1 MNRIGNNIRTG
12 IKKFFSNKYC
22 FTFSFIVSVF
32 LFFMACAFIFEYR
45 ISASA
50 WEAYFNSSFYEEF
63 LVISLLAGGGSWAGI
78 SLVLFL
84 WMLID
89 RMIYKSLF
97 RKSPAPAAGENISKL
112 VRPDYNI
119 YHFTDGIYKV
129 VHFKSTA
136 PRFVSAEKRTKKGNE
151 NKLDA
156 ALSRARRTVLELAL
170 CNPWKYF
177 CAFTITGEKY
187 NRKDLVEWHEK
198 FTQWLR
204 DQRKKYKKAGHD
216 FKIDFLLV
224 PEQHKDGSWHMHG
237 LFSDISPVLI
247 SFEEEWNMGL
257 DVPYKLVKGGFFDW
271 PDYQEKFGFCSFG
284 SIRDKAATSFYI
296 TKYIT
301 KQLQDTAVGVG
312 LHLYYPSRGLNRAV
326 LHGDI
331 YGHCGPLH
339 KYLTNHYDFCDTG
352 MTHVKDGLSWDFALE
367 YMDYDT
373 MEPFGVSDPKEIP
386 EVDAYFQAVQEVLDG
401 F

>member
-1 MNRIGNNIRTG
+1 
-12 IKKFFSNKYC
+12 
-22 FTFSFIVSVF
+22 
-32 LFFMACAFIFEYR
+32 
-45 ISASA
+45 
-50 WEAYFNSSFYEEF
+50 
-63 LVISLLAGGGSWAGI
+63 
-78 SLVLFL
+78 
-84 WMLID
+84 MLDILS
-89 RMIYKSLF
+89 Y
-97 RKSPAPAAGENISKL
+97 PVGEL

-156 ALSRARRTVLELAL
+156 ALSRARRNVLELAL
-170 CNPWKYF
+170 CNNWKYF
-177 CAFTITGEKY
+177 CTFTITGEKY
-187 NRKDLVEWHEK
+187 DRKDLGDWHGK

-204 DQRKKYKKAGHD
+204 DQRKKYIKTGHD

-224 PEQHKDGSWHMHG
+224 PEQHQDGSWHMHG

-247 SFEEEWNMGL
+247 SFEDERKQGL
-257 DVPYKLVKGGFFDW
+257 KVPDRLVYGGFFDW
-271 PDYQEKFGFCSFG
+271 PDYRNKFGFCSFG
-284 SIRDKAATSFYI
+284 VIRDMVATSFYI
-296 TKYIT
+296 SKYIS

-331 YGHCGPLH
+331 YGHCGSLD

-367 YMDYDT
+367 YMDYGSL
-373 MEPFGVSDPKEIP
+373 EPLIPPDLETVP
-386 EVDAYFQAVQEVLDG
+386 EVDTYFQVLQEVLDG